1 MKPMARRANQRDCN
15 RPAPSARRSPLQLH
29 ARENRFA
36 NVAMSERK
44 FSFLTELKRRHVD
57 KVALVYAVVSWLLF
71 ELAWILSPMF
81 DAPEWM
87 LPAVAVLLVLG
98 FIITVI
104 ISWAFEMTPEG
115 LKRTADATAVRE
127 RTFPR

>member
-1 MKPMARRANQRDCN
+1 
-15 RPAPSARRSPLQLH
+15 
-29 ARENRFA
+29 
-36 NVAMSERK
+36 MSERN

-71 ELAWILSPMF
+71 ELAWILLPTF

-87 LPAVAVLLVLG
+87 LPAVAVILVRG

-115 LKRTADATAVRE
+115 LKRTADVTAVGVLPYLKE
-127 RTFPR
+127 GTVAAVGLGG